1 MVAGRIHRLLK
12 LIALLQSGRV
22 YNSAQLASE
31 CEVSRRTVFR
41 DLRTLQES
49 GIYVLYDEEK
59 QGYTLPWRTIVPF
72 KDLTFEEVL
81 ALLVLCQDLDKAIVG
96 LPVHRFARSASTKVL
111 NSLPDS
117 LRENV
122 IDAAQSISIWF
133 PPFNPT
139 MRSGIHYKNLLK
151 ATIEKKNVRIHYAGG
166 KEKKTLSTMLSPYHI
181 LYSNHEWFVVGR
193 SSLDRGIKVFP
204 LLKILKSEILE
215 ESFKKPSRFNLDRYL
230 TPSWDPARQSRKTIP
245 VKIRFKSSVAE
256 TVSQMCWDQ
265 SQEIKKL
272 KGGSIE
278 FRAEVD
284 SLERIS
290 DWALSF
296 GDQAEVLSPR
306 SFRDLIK
313 QKISSMMQVY
323 TNGARPTS

>member
-22 YNSAQLASE
+22 YNSTQLASE

-59 QGYTLPWRTIVPF
+59 QSYTLPWRTIVPF

-81 ALLVLCQDLDKAIVG
+81 ALVVLCQDLDKSIIG
-96 LPVHRFARSASTKVL
+96 LPVHQFARSASTKVL
-111 NSLPDS
+111 SSLPDS

-133 PPFNPT
+133 PPFNPA
-139 MRSGIHYKNLLK
+139 MRNGIHYKNLLK
-151 ATIEKKNVRIHYAGG
+151 ATIEKKNIRIQYVGD
-166 KEKKTLSTMLSPYHI
+166 KEQKSISTMLSPYHI
-181 LYSNHEWFVVGR
+181 LYSNQEWFVVGR
-193 SSLDRGIKVFP
+193 SSLDRGIKVFS

-230 TPSWDPARQSRKTIP
+230 TTSWDPVRHSRKTIP
-245 VKIRFKSSVAE
+245 VKIRFKSNVAE
-256 TVSQMCWDQ
+256 TVSLMCWNE

-272 KGGSIE
+272 RGGAIE
-278 FRAEVD
+278 FCAQVD

-296 GDQAEVLSPR
+296 GDQAEVISPR
-306 SFRDLIK
+306 SFRNLMK
-313 QKISSMMQVY
+313 ERISSMMQIY
-323 TNGARPTS
+323 SPHTRPSS